1 MTLASSRGP
10 WMMGEIRFTLYAS
23 RSASTPRSLRRAV
36 VGERARMI
44 HSNSNSF
51 DTVSGSDLNL
61 RRADT
66 WEKVRRAQQE
76 DGTMGRREAEEERQ
90 KAAALVQHKHGAGGK
105 SYKRAF
111 CS

>member
-1 MTLASSRGP
+1 MALDVTVIGNSDAAKEQIRRKTLG
-10 WMMGEIRFTLYAS
+10 WG
-23 RSASTPRSLRRAV
+23 SLGAL
-36 VGERARMI
+36 ERAR
-44 HSNSNSF
+44 
-51 DTVSGSDLNL
+51 
-61 RRADT
+61 RARADT
-66 WEKVRRAQQE
+66 WEKVRRAEE